1 VSLWEWAV
9 SAYQSDEVPDI
20 CLRLQD
26 EHGQNTS
33 LLLWAIWGAPGSAE
47 LERGAGIA
55 RSWDSR
61 VLSPLREARRNLRE
75 SQPPVDDHARE
86 ELREEIMTA
95 ELLAERVLMET
106 LETLAP
112 RGSGNALE
120 AAQAASAAWGKTAP
134 REALQQL
141 TAAVA

>member
-26 EHGQNTS
+26 DYGQNTS
-33 LLLWAIWGAPGSAE
+33 LLLWAIWGAPGGAA
-47 LERGAGIA
+47 LEQGAGIA

-61 VLSPLREARRNLRE
+61 VLSPLREARRNLRD
-75 SQPPVDDHARE
+75 SQPPVDDRARE
-86 ELREEIMTA
+86 ELREEIMSA

-106 LETLAP
+106 LQTLAP
-112 RGSGNALE
+112 RGSGDPLKSAE
-120 AAQAASAAWGKTAP
+120 AASAAWGKAAP
-134 REALQQL
+134 REALQKL

>member
-9 SAYQSDEVPDI
+9 SVYQSDEVPDI

-33 LLLWAIWGAPGSAE
+33 LLLWAIWGSPADAQ
-47 LERGAGIA
+47 LEQGAGIA

-112 RGSGNALE
+112 RGTGNALE
-120 AAQAASAAWGKTAP
+120 AAQAASQAWGKAAP
-134 REALQQL
+134 RDALEKL

>member
-1 VSLWEWAV
+1 MSLWEWAV
-9 SAYQSDEVPDI
+9 TAYQSDEVPDI

-33 LLLWAIWGAPGSAE
+33 LLLWAIWGAPQGAE
-47 LERGAGIA
+47 LARGAGIA
-55 RSWDSR
+55 KSWDSR
-61 VLSPLREARRNLRE
+61 VLSPLRQARRNLRD
-75 SQPPVDDHARE
+75 SQPPVDDRARE

-112 RGSGNALE
+112 RGSGDALE
-120 AAQAASAAWGKTAP
+120 AAEAASQAWGKAAP
-134 REALQQL
+134 RDALQQL

>member
-9 SAYQSDEVPDI
+9 GAYQSDEVPAI

-26 EHGQNTS
+26 DYGQNTS
-33 LLLWAIWGAPGSAE
+33 LLLWAIWGAPGGAE
-47 LERGAGIA
+47 LEKGAGIA

-61 VLSPLREARRNLRE
+61 VLTPLREARRNLRE

-86 ELREEIMTA
+86 ELREEIMSA

-106 LETLAP
+106 LQALAP
-112 RGSGNALE
+112 RSSGDALK
-120 AAQAASAAWGKTAP
+120 AAEAASAAWGKAAP

>member
-1 VSLWEWAV
+1 MRLWEWAV
-9 SAYQSDEVPDI
+9 TAYQSDEVPDI

-26 EHGQNTS
+26 DYGQNTS
-33 LLLWAIWGAPGSAE
+33 LLLWAIWGAPKGAE
-47 LERGAGIA
+47 LEQGAGIA

-61 VLSPLREARRNLRE
+61 VLSPLRQARRNLRD
-75 SQPPVDDHARE
+75 SQPPVDDRARE
-86 ELREEIMTA
+86 ELREEIMSA

-120 AAQAASAAWGKTAP
+120 AAQAASTAWGRAAP